1 MLESQRLFVGKY
13 RGRLAKNPRRKFCIF
28 CPFSQEYFVLNS
40 SKSKNFSCT
49 GKKFQ
54 WHTCC
59 HISASATEIFYFEIS
74 RENTFDRN
82 LKNNKNFRMK
92 KISVAL
98 VQWTFMCRI
107 CVISVPRKR
116 YFVYETLTNSSILK
130 IHQK

>member
-1 MLESQRLFVGKY
+1 MSFQTKY

-28 CPFSQEYFVLNS
+28 CSFSREYFLLNS
-40 SKSKNFSCT
+40 WKSKNFSGT

-74 RENTFDRN
+74 IENTFGRN

-107 CVISVPRKR
+107 CVIGVPRKR
-116 YFVYETLTNSSILK
+116 YFVYETPTNSWIFP

>member
-1 MLESQRLFVGKY
+1 MNVSQWILDKI
-13 RGRLAKNPRRKFCIF
+13 PRSPRQKSSTQILYILSVFSRVFCIEF
-28 CPFSQEYFVLNS
+28 I
-40 SKSKNFSCT
+40 KIKNFSST

-107 CVISVPRKR
+107 CVIGVPRKR
-116 YFVYETLTNSSILK
+116 YFVYETLTNSSIFQ